1 MNTSSKQY
9 LPGYFKRKQGL
20 PAQACGKPFLLAK
33 NKMPLR
39 LRNSPISAGA
49 FFQGGTLPDYLVFA
63 ESLRACFSSFSFF
76 MVGRI
81 TRKTVPPQATV
92 KIARKLR
99 IFPVFPEDS
108 SSVSSA
114 GSAAEVVVCT
124 AGSAAQVSAVPET
137 ARIQRLKKLQSR
149 SLQRMRLRFPMA
161 ISPAATA
168 KWVRTKRLRCDPDRR
183 HS

>member
-1 MNTSSKQY
+1 MREAFLVSQKQNA
-9 LPGYFKRKQGL
+9 
-20 PAQACGKPFLLAK
+20 PAASEQSDIRRGIFSGE
-33 NKMPLR
+33 R
-39 LRNSPISAGA
+39 SPIIWFLQNHCEPASLLSA
-49 FFQGGTLPDYLVFA
+49 
-63 ESLRACFSSFSFF
+63 SSWWDASS
-76 MVGRI
+76 
-81 TRKTVPPQATV
+81 RKTVPPQATV

-114 GSAAEVVVCT
+114 GSAAEVVVCA
-124 AGSAAQVSAVPET
+124 AGSAAQVSAFPET